1 MSESNDLIEPEQAE
15 RLRAGQLRIE
25 IDDLSWTLSDDDES
39 GPDHSGSDEFGTG
52 ASIVAVGAATFSVL
66 FQGRSFIATVV
77 ARRPDE
83 VVLSAGGHEFV
94 CRVTD
99 RRRELL
105 QRLGASGH
113 TGPAT
118 NEVRAPMP
126 GLVVKIPVSTG
137 DSVTRNQALV
147 VLEAMKMENEL
158 RAPDD
163 ALIAEI
169 HVSEGESVAKDALLL
184 SLTPTESTS

>member
-1 MSESNDLIEPEQAE
+1 MSESNDQIEPGQAE
-15 RLRAGQLRIE
+15 RLRPGQLRVEIE
-25 IDDLSWTLSDDDES
+25 EHSWTLSDDDKSGPNES
-39 GPDHSGSDEFGTG
+39 GIG
-52 ASIVAVGAATFSVL
+52 ASIAAVGPATFSVL

-83 VVLSAGGHEFV
+83 IVLSAGGKEFV

-113 TGPAT
+113 SGPVT

-137 DSVTRNQALV
+137 DSIKRNQALV

-163 ALIAEI
+163 AMIAQI

-184 SLTPTESTS
+184 SLTPIESPS